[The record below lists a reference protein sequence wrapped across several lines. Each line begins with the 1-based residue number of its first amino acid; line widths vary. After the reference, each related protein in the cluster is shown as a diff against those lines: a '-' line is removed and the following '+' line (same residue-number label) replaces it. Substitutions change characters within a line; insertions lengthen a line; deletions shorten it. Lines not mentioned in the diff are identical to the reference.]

1 MDELKTGTAAAGN
14 VAKEAKPVKYRCEIT
29 CYDGKHLYRE
39 GDDYEFPAGV
49 KPFRE
54 DYFTK
59 L

>member
-1 MDELKTGTAAAGN
+1 MAEATTGTAAAGN
-14 VAKEAKPVKYRCEIT
+14 AVKETKPVKYHCEIT
-29 CYDGKHLYRE
+29 CYDGEHFYRE

-54 DYFTK
+54 DYVKK

>member
-1 MDELKTGTAAAGN
+1 MADITTGTAPAANG
-14 VAKEAKPVKYRCEIT
+14 AKEAKPVMYHCEIT
-29 CYDGKHLYRE
+29 CYDGTHFYRE

-54 DYFTK
+54 DYFKK

>member
-1 MDELKTGTAAAGN
+1 MADMTNGTAPAANG
-14 VAKEAKPVKYRCEIT
+14 AKEAKPVKYHCEIT
-29 CYDGKHLYRE
+29 CYDGKHFYRE

>member
-1 MDELKTGTAAAGN
+1 MDEMKASTAPAASG
-14 VAKEAKPVKYRCEIT
+14 AKETKPVKYHCEIT
-29 CYDGKHLYRE
+29 CYDGTHFYRE

-54 DYFTK
+54 DYFKK